1 VGSLL
6 APNGLGPNEWARN
19 EGYSSIF
26 HTVLLFNRRSVIHN
40 FIAKSSDS
48 STKYLGWAKQLQ
60 WHGTSLVGG
69 ESYHTYA
76 MSFSDDIILLIR
88 LELLCW

>member
-1 VGSLL
+1 MESRETIVRARFLL
-6 APNGLGPNEWARN
+6 QMGLGLTNGLV
-19 EGYSSIF
+19 
-26 HTVLLFNRRSVIHN
+26 TKVIPLDISY
-40 FIAKSSDS
+40 FVQSC
-48 STKYLGWAKQLQ
+48 TKYLGWAKQLQ